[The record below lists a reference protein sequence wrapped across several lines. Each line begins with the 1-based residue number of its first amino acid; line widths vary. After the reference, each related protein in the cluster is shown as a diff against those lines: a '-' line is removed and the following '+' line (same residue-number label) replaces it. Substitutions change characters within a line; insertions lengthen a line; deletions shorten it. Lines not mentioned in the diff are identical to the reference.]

1 MNRFEVRGDSW
12 SYDEGQT
19 WVIICSFISI
29 GHADFSDA
37 FQQLQVSIEDS
48 VYY

>member
-1 MNRFEVRGDSW
+1 MTVGVKTKVRLGSL
-12 SYDEGQT
+12 YA
-19 WVIICSFISI
+19 VFISI